1 MHSCYCGKGA
11 MISRV
16 HIKSWVIFVFG
27 NLVKNENSMFN
38 ENENLEFR
46 LKLKEFECVL
56 GVVGKPS
63 MRRI

>member
-1 MHSCYCGKGA
+1 
-11 MISRV
+11 
-16 HIKSWVIFVFG
+16 
-27 NLVKNENSMFN
+27 MFN